1 MILTDRTWKLKY
13 TPDDGDLVSLFYVP
27 ALETAV
33 RYDRSTGFFS
43 ASALTLA
50 ARGIEGLVRNNGR
63 MRLVVGCTLAQAE
76 IDAIEKGL
84 KLRDAVEQKIGASP
98 LDPSNKEASQALE
111 LLSWMIAKGFLEV
124 RVAVPCDL
132 NRTPI
137 PSDGIF
143 HEKAGIV
150 EDKAGYRLAW
160 NGSLNE
166 TAAGWQHN
174 WESIN
179 IFTSWGN
186 EPRRVDE
193 EETNFSR
200 IWVDKAQRVITLEV
214 PAALRAD
221 LMRFLPSDD
230 RPARMR
236 ELPLEPAAPIQS
248 PDEQQHQRLTVSE
261 LRRLIWGFIKYA
273 PTLPNGGERVG
284 EATAAVT
291 PWPHQ
296 IRAFQRMY
304 DNWPP
309 KLLIADEV
317 GLGKTIEAGL
327 LLRQAWLAGRAKRI
341 LILAPKAVLRQ
352 WQIELRE
359 KFNLNWP
366 IYDGKRLVWYPS
378 PAMRGRDW
386 QLADSDKWHAQ
397 PFVIASS
404 QLMRRE
410 GRADQLLK
418 AEPWDIVVL
427 DEAHHA
433 RRRSGGAGPDVRPN
447 KLLRLMRSIKD
458 RTQGLLLLTATPMQ
472 VDPIEVWDLLSLLG
486 LPSAWNEDAFQKFFN
501 LVEQPNPSPEAVDD
515 LARLFQAAE
524 QKYGSISTEEAVRFC
539 SGSRLRAN
547 RILRALRDVADVP
560 RRQFENADRKAAI
573 ALVRANTPVRRLV
586 SRHTRE
592 VLRKYYRAGKITTP
606 IADRQ
611 VRDEFIR
618 MTPLERELYEQV
630 EDYISNTYHRAGEKE
645 RTAVGF
651 VMTIY
656 RRRLASSFWALE
668 ETLKGH
674 LEAIRDGNDERI
686 GKGLEDDVFDS
697 EVDDELLDTDEAA
710 ALEHEALTF
719 EQRSA
724 VEDLIRQI
732 QELPPDSKLERL
744 RTALEELSSS
754 GYQRAMVFTQYTD
767 TMDFLRE
774 QLSQNSGAHR
784 LMCYSGR
791 GGEIRSAD
799 GTWRAIS
806 RDDAKRRFREGQADV
821 LLCTDAAAEGLNFQF
836 CGALVNYDM
845 PWNPMRV
852 EQRIGRI
859 DRLGQENAVIRIVN
873 LHYDDTVETDVYR
886 ALRSRIGLFESV
898 VGKLQ
903 PILSQLPKR
912 ISTTVL
918 TNTGRESI
926 VNDIESALDE
936 AGTGLDLDAATDA
949 DLELPPR
956 QQALYNL
963 DDLDRIVNSE
973 SARPAG
979 IHVSGMAQREYS
991 YLAPGMSQPVR
1002 ITTESEFF
1010 QEHAESV
1017 ELWSPGS
1024 PLFPVPEVV
1033 ATLEDLPH
1041 LSSVDLLLDSVF
1053 DGGKEDIRRYSGLEA
1068 LVQRADGYLHKSFG
1082 LDHRWSEINR
1092 AIWGAIEARAD
1103 RSLRLSDVDA
1113 IAAGIEMDSKEILAA
1128 LAILSAPA
1136 STLLR
1141 MNYSSQS
1148 NPNREIPETE
1158 VIDRLRAWWR
1168 EKSMNNEEWKR
1179 WASEIVIKWTPASP
1193 AEPRG

>member
-1 MILTDRTWKLKY
+1 MNDLQNKIAQELGITREQVVQVLEMFALETHRSFYELRHDPIGELRWNTSPMAFFHFLGVLRSLAEIADGEFHPEEYLLRMGTQEDWQPFSIRWRIGASRGKMILSDRTWKLKY
-13 TPDDGDLVSLFYVP
+13 TPDDGDLVRLFYVP

-84 KLRDAVEQKIGASP
+84 KLRDAVEQKIGSCP
-98 LDPSNKEASQALE
+98 LDPSNKEGNQALE

-132 NRTPI
+132 DRKPI

-166 TAAGWQHN
+166 TSAGWQHN

-200 IWVDKAQRVITLEV
+200 IWADKAQRVITLDV
-214 PAALRAD
+214 PAALKAD
-221 LMRFLPSDD
+221 LMRFLPADD

-236 ELPLEPAAPIQS
+236 ELPPGPAPTTQVPAEPEP
-248 PDEQQHQRLTVSE
+248 QQLSTPE
-261 LRRLIWGFIKYA
+261 LRRLLWGFIKHA
-273 PTLPNGGERVG
+273 PALPNGGERIG

-327 LLRQAWLAGRAKRI
+327 LLRQAWLAGKAKRI

-378 PAMRGRDW
+378 PAMRGHDW
-386 QLADSDKWHAQ
+386 QFVESDKWHAQ

-410 GRADQLLK
+410 SRADQLLK

-433 RRRSGGAGPDVRPN
+433 RRRSGGVGPDVRPN
-447 KLLRLMRSIKD
+447 KLLRLMRSLKD
-458 RTQGLLLLTATPMQ
+458 RTQGLMLLTATPMQ

-486 LPSAWNEDAFQKFFN
+486 LPSDWTENAFRRFFN

-515 LARLFQAAE
+515 LARLFQSAE
-524 QKYGSISTEEAVRFC
+524 REYGPISTEEAVRFC

-547 RILRALRDVADVP
+547 RILRALRDVANVP
-560 RRQFENADRKAAI
+560 RRQLENADRKAAI

-592 VLRKYYRAGKITTP
+592 LLRKYYKAGKITTP

-611 VRDEFIR
+611 VNDEFIR
-618 MTPLERELYEQV
+618 MTPPERALYDQI
-630 EDYISNTYHRAGEKE
+630 EDYISNTYNRASEKE

-668 ETLKGH
+668 KTLTGH
-674 LEAIRDGNDERI
+674 LKAINEGADERV
-686 GKGLEDDVFDS
+686 GNGLDDDVFDS

-719 EQRSA
+719 EERSA
-724 VEDLIRQI
+724 VEDLIRRI
-732 QELPPDSKLERL
+732 QALPPDSKLEKL
-744 RTALEELSSS
+744 T
-754 GYQRAMVFTQYTD
+754 
-767 TMDFLRE
+767 
-774 QLSQNSGAHR
+774 
-784 LMCYSGR
+784 
-791 GGEIRSAD
+791 RSA
-799 GTWRAIS
+799 R
-806 RDDAKRRFREGQADV
+806 
-821 LLCTDAAAEGLNFQF
+821 
-836 CGALVNYDM
+836 
-845 PWNPMRV
+845 
-852 EQRIGRI
+852 
-859 DRLGQENAVIRIVN
+859 
-873 LHYDDTVETDVYR
+873 
-886 ALRSRIGLFESV
+886 
-898 VGKLQ
+898 
-903 PILSQLPKR
+903 
-912 ISTTVL
+912 
-918 TNTGRESI
+918 
-926 VNDIESALDE
+926 
-936 AGTGLDLDAATDA
+936 
-949 DLELPPR
+949 
-956 QQALYNL
+956 
-963 DDLDRIVNSE
+963 
-973 SARPAG
+973 
-979 IHVSGMAQREYS
+979 
-991 YLAPGMSQPVR
+991 
-1002 ITTESEFF
+1002 
-1010 QEHAESV
+1010 
-1017 ELWSPGS
+1017 
-1024 PLFPVPEVV
+1024 
-1033 ATLEDLPH
+1033 
-1041 LSSVDLLLDSVF
+1041 
-1053 DGGKEDIRRYSGLEA
+1053 
-1068 LVQRADGYLHKSFG
+1068 
-1082 LDHRWSEINR
+1082 
-1092 AIWGAIEARAD
+1092 
-1103 RSLRLSDVDA
+1103 
-1113 IAAGIEMDSKEILAA
+1113 
-1128 LAILSAPA
+1128 
-1136 STLLR
+1136 
-1141 MNYSSQS
+1141 
-1148 NPNREIPETE
+1148 
-1158 VIDRLRAWWR
+1158 
-1168 EKSMNNEEWKR
+1168 
-1179 WASEIVIKWTPASP
+1179 
-1193 AEPRG
+1193 

>member
-1 MILTDRTWKLKY
+1 MILSDRTWKLKY
-13 TPDDGDLVSLFYVP
+13 TPDDGDLVRLFYVP

-84 KLRDAVEQKIGASP
+84 KLRDAVEQKIGSCP
-98 LDPSNKEASQALE
+98 LDPSNKEGNQALE

-132 NRTPI
+132 DRKPI

-166 TAAGWQHN
+166 TSAGWQHN

-200 IWVDKAQRVITLEV
+200 IWADKAQRVITLDV
-214 PAALRAD
+214 PAALKAD
-221 LMRFLPSDD
+221 LMRFLPADD

-236 ELPLEPAAPIQS
+236 ELPPGPEPTAHVAAEPE
-248 PDEQQHQRLTVSE
+248 PQQLSTPE
-261 LRRLIWGFIKYA
+261 LRRLLWGFIKHA
-273 PTLPNGGERVG
+273 PALPNGGERIG

-327 LLRQAWLAGRAKRI
+327 LLRQAWLAGKAKRI

-378 PAMRGRDW
+378 PAMRGHDW
-386 QLADSDKWHAQ
+386 QFVESDKWHAQ

-410 GRADQLLK
+410 SRADQLLK
-418 AEPWDIVVL
+418 AELWDIVVL

-433 RRRSGGAGPDVRPN
+433 RRRSGGVGPDVRPN
-447 KLLRLMRSIKD
+447 KLLRLMRSVKD
-458 RTQGLLLLTATPMQ
+458 RTQGLMLLTATPMQ

-486 LPSAWNEDAFQKFFN
+486 LPSEWTENAFRRFFN
-501 LVEQPNPSPEAVDD
+501 VVEQPNPSPEAVDD
-515 LARLFQAAE
+515 LARLFQSAE
-524 QKYGSISTEEAVRFC
+524 REYGSISTEEAVRFC

-547 RILRALRDVADVP
+547 RILRALRDVANVP
-560 RRQFENADRKAAI
+560 RRQLENADRKAAI
-573 ALVRANTPVRRLV
+573 ALVRANTPVRQLV

-592 VLRKYYRAGKITTP
+592 LLRKYYKAGKITTP

-611 VRDEFIR
+611 VNDEFIR
-618 MTPLERELYEQV
+618 MTPPERALYDQI
-630 EDYISNTYHRAGEKE
+630 EDYISNTYNRASEKE

-668 ETLKGH
+668 KTLTGH
-674 LEAIRDGNDERI
+674 LEAINECAAERVGN
-686 GKGLEDDVFDS
+686 GLDDDVFDS

-719 EQRSA
+719 EERSA
-724 VEDLIRQI
+724 VEDLIRRI
-732 QELPPDSKLERL
+732 KSLPPDSKLEKLKGVLDEL
-744 RTALEELSSS
+744 RKG
-754 GYQRAMVFTQYTD
+754 GYDRVMVFTQYTD

-774 QLSQNSGAHR
+774 QLSRDSTIR

-799 GTWRAIS
+799 GTWRVIS
-806 RDDAKRRFREGQADV
+806 RDDAKRRFREGQADF

-836 CGALVNYDM
+836 CGAVVNYDM

-859 DRLGQENAVIRIVN
+859 DRLGQENPVIRIVN

-886 ALRSRIGLFESV
+886 VLRSRIGLFESV

-903 PILSQLPKR
+903 PILSQLPRR
-912 ISTTVL
+912 ISATVL
-918 TNTGRESI
+918 TNTGRDRI
-926 VNDIESALDE
+926 VSDIESALDE

-949 DLELPPR
+949 GLELAPR
-956 QQALYNL
+956 PLALFDF
-963 DDLDRIVNSE
+963 DDLDRVVTSE
-973 SARPAG
+973 SARPVG
-979 IHVSGMAQREYS
+979 IHVNGMAQREYS

-1002 ITTESEFF
+1002 ITTDPEFYA
-1010 QEHAESV
+1010 EHTESV
-1017 ELWSPGS
+1017 ELWSPGN
-1024 PLFPVPEVV
+1024 PVFPMPDVV
-1033 ATLEDLPH
+1033 ARVEDLPPGC
-1041 LSSVDLLLDSVF
+1041 SVGKFLDS
-1053 DGGKEDIRRYSGLEA
+1053 
-1068 LVQRADGYLHKSFG
+1068 
-1082 LDHRWSEINR
+1082 
-1092 AIWGAIEARAD
+1092 
-1103 RSLRLSDVDA
+1103 
-1113 IAAGIEMDSKEILAA
+1113 AAVNAPVLAA
-1128 LAILSAPA
+1128 ES
-1136 STLLR
+1136 
-1141 MNYSSQS
+1141 
-1148 NPNREIPETE
+1148 
-1158 VIDRLRAWWR
+1158 V
-1168 EKSMNNEEWKR
+1168 
-1179 WASEIVIKWTPASP
+1179 
-1193 AEPRG
+1193 

>member
-1 MILTDRTWKLKY
+1 
-13 TPDDGDLVSLFYVP
+13 LVRLFYVP

-43 ASALTLA
+43 ATALTLA

-84 KLRDAVEQKIGASP
+84 NLRDAVEQKIGSCP
-98 LDPSNKEASQALE
+98 LDPSNKEGNQALE
-111 LLSWMIAKGFLEV
+111 LLSWMVAKGFLEV

-132 NRTPI
+132 DRKPI

-166 TAAGWQHN
+166 TSAGWQHN

-200 IWVDKAQRVITLEV
+200 IWADKAQRVITLDV
-214 PAALRAD
+214 PAALKAD
-221 LMRFLPSDD
+221 LMRFLPADD

-236 ELPLEPAAPIQS
+236 ELPPGPAPTTEVPVEPEPQALSTP
-248 PDEQQHQRLTVSE
+248 E
-261 LRRLIWGFIKYA
+261 LRRLLWGFIKYA
-273 PTLPNGGERVG
+273 PALPNGGERIG

-327 LLRQAWLAGRAKRI
+327 LLRQAWLAGKAKRI

-366 IYDGKRLVWYPS
+366 IYDGKRLVWCLS

-386 QLADSDKWHAQ
+386 QFVESDKWHAQ

-410 GRADQLLK
+410 SRADQLLK

-433 RRRSGGAGPDVRPN
+433 RRRSGGVGPDVRPN
-447 KLLRLMRSIKD
+447 KLLRLMRSLKD
-458 RTQGLLLLTATPMQ
+458 RTQGLMLLTATPMQ

-486 LPSAWNEDAFQKFFN
+486 LPSEWTENAFRRFFN

-515 LARLFQAAE
+515 LARLFQSAE
-524 QKYGSISTEEAVRFC
+524 REYGSIGTEEAVRFC

-547 RILRALRDVADVP
+547 RILRALRDAANVP
-560 RRQFENADRKAAI
+560 RRQLENADRKAAI

-592 VLRKYYRAGKITTP
+592 LLRKYYKAGKITTP

-611 VRDEFIR
+611 VNDEFIR
-618 MTPLERELYEQV
+618 MTPPERALYDQI
-630 EDYISNTYHRAGEKE
+630 EDYISNTYNRASEKE

-668 ETLKGH
+668 KTLTGH
-674 LEAIRDGNDERI
+674 LKAINEGADERV
-686 GKGLEDDVFDS
+686 GNGLDDDVFDS

-719 EQRSA
+719 EERSA
-724 VEDLIRQI
+724 VEDLIRRI
-732 QELPPDSKLERL
+732 QALPPDSKLEKLRIVLEEL
-744 RTALEELSSS
+744 RTA
-754 GYQRAMVFTQYTD
+754 GYDRAMVFTQYTD
-767 TMDFLRE
+767 TMDFLRD
-774 QLSQNSGAHR
+774 QLSRNSAVR

-799 GTWRAIS
+799 GTWRVIS

-836 CGALVNYDM
+836 CGAVVNYDM

-859 DRLGQENAVIRIVN
+859 DRLGQENPIIRIIN

-903 PILSQLPKR
+903 PILSQLPRR
-912 ISTTVL
+912 ISATVL
-918 TNTGRESI
+918 TNTGRDRI
-926 VNDIESALDE
+926 VSDIENALDE

-949 DLELPPR
+949 GLELAPR
-956 QQALYNL
+956 PLPLYDF
-963 DDLDRIVNSE
+963 DDLDRIVTSE
-973 SARPAG
+973 SARPVG
-979 IHVSGMAQREYS
+979 INVNGLAQREYS
-991 YLAPGMSQPVR
+991 YLAPGMDQPVR
-1002 ITTESEFF
+1002 ITTDAEFY
-1010 QEHAESV
+1010 QEHTESV

-1024 PLFPVPEVV
+1024 PVFPMPEVV
-1033 ATLEDLPH
+1033 GGLDELPKDC
-1041 LSSVDLLLDSVF
+1041 SVGKLLDS
-1053 DGGKEDIRRYSGLEA
+1053 
-1068 LVQRADGYLHKSFG
+1068 
-1082 LDHRWSEINR
+1082 
-1092 AIWGAIEARAD
+1092 
-1103 RSLRLSDVDA
+1103 
-1113 IAAGIEMDSKEILAA
+1113 AAGNASAA
-1128 LAILSAPA
+1128 VLVV
-1136 STLLR
+1136 R
-1141 MNYSSQS
+1141 
-1148 NPNREIPETE
+1148 
-1158 VIDRLRAWWR
+1158 
-1168 EKSMNNEEWKR
+1168 
-1179 WASEIVIKWTPASP
+1179 
-1193 AEPRG
+1193 

>member
-1 MILTDRTWKLKY
+1 MILPDRTWKLKY
-13 TPDDGDLVSLFYVP
+13 TPDDGDLVRLFYVP

-84 KLRDAVEQKIGASP
+84 KLRDAVEQKIGSCP
-98 LDPSNKEASQALE
+98 LGPSNKEGNQALE

-132 NRTPI
+132 DRKPI

-166 TAAGWQHN
+166 TSAGWQHN

-200 IWVDKAQRVITLEV
+200 IWADKAQRVITLDV
-214 PAALRAD
+214 PAALKAD
-221 LMRFLPSDD
+221 LMRFLPADD

-236 ELPLEPAAPIQS
+236 ELPPGPEPTAQVAAEREP
-248 PDEQQHQRLTVSE
+248 QQLSTPE
-261 LRRLIWGFIKYA
+261 LRRLLWGFIKHA
-273 PTLPNGGERVG
+273 PALPNGGERIG

-327 LLRQAWLAGRAKRI
+327 LLRQAWLAGKAKRI

-378 PAMRGRDW
+378 PAMRGHDW
-386 QLADSDKWHAQ
+386 QFVESDKWHAQ

-410 GRADQLLK
+410 SRADQLLK

-433 RRRSGGAGPDVRPN
+433 RRRSGGVGPDVRPN
-447 KLLRLMRSIKD
+447 KLLRLMRSLKD
-458 RTQGLLLLTATPMQ
+458 RTQGLMLLTATPMQ
-472 VDPIEVWDLLSLLG
+472 VDLIEVWDLLSLLG
-486 LPSAWNEDAFQKFFN
+486 LPAQWTENAFRRFFN

-515 LARLFQAAE
+515 LAMLFQAAE
-524 QKYGSISTEEAVRFC
+524 QQYGSISTEEAIRFC

-547 RILRALRDVADVP
+547 RILRALRDVANVP
-560 RRQFENADRKAAI
+560 RRQLENADRKAAI

-592 VLRKYYRAGKITTP
+592 LLRKYYKAGKITTP

-611 VRDEFIR
+611 VNDEFIR
-618 MTPLERELYEQV
+618 LTPPERALYDQI
-630 EDYISNTYHRAGEKE
+630 EDYISNTYNRASEKE

-668 ETLKGH
+668 KTLTGH
-674 LEAIRDGNDERI
+674 LKAINEGADERV
-686 GKGLEDDVFDS
+686 GNGLDDDVFDS

-719 EQRSA
+719 EERSA
-724 VEDLIRQI
+724 VEDLIRRI
-732 QELPPDSKLERL
+732 QALPPDSKLERL
-744 RTALEELSSS
+744 RVVLEELRTA
-754 GYQRAMVFTQYTD
+754 GYDRAMVFTQYTD
-767 TMDFLRE
+767 TMDFLRD
-774 QLSQNSGAHR
+774 QLSRNSAVR
-784 LMCYSGR
+784 IMCYSGR

-799 GTWRAIS
+799 GTWRVIS

-836 CGALVNYDM
+836 CGAVVNYDM

-859 DRLGQENAVIRIVN
+859 DRLGQEHPIIRIVN

-886 ALRSRIGLFESV
+886 ALRNRIGLFESV

-912 ISTTVL
+912 ISATVL
-918 TNTGRESI
+918 TNTGRDRI
-926 VNDIESALDE
+926 VSDIESALDE

-949 DLELPPR
+949 GLELAPR
-956 QQALYNL
+956 SLPLYDF
-963 DDLDRIVNSE
+963 DDLDRIVTSE

-979 IHVSGMAQREYS
+979 IHVNGLAQREYS
-991 YLAPGMSQPVR
+991 YLAPGMDQPVR
-1002 ITTESEFF
+1002 ITTDAEFY
-1010 QEHAESV
+1010 QEHTESV

-1024 PLFPVPEVV
+1024 PVFPVPDIV
-1033 ATLEDLPH
+1033 ARVEDFPPGC
-1041 LSSVDLLLDSVF
+1041 SVGSLLDS
-1053 DGGKEDIRRYSGLEA
+1053 
-1068 LVQRADGYLHKSFG
+1068 
-1082 LDHRWSEINR
+1082 
-1092 AIWGAIEARAD
+1092 
-1103 RSLRLSDVDA
+1103 
-1113 IAAGIEMDSKEILAA
+1113 AAVNAPA
-1128 LAILSAPA
+1128 LAPQ
-1136 STLLR
+1136 R
-1141 MNYSSQS
+1141 
-1148 NPNREIPETE
+1148 
-1158 VIDRLRAWWR
+1158 V
-1168 EKSMNNEEWKR
+1168 
-1179 WASEIVIKWTPASP
+1179 
-1193 AEPRG
+1193 

>member
-1 MILTDRTWKLKY
+1 MSLLADRQWRLKY
-13 TPDDGDLVSLFYVP
+13 TPDDGDLVRLFYVP
-27 ALETAV
+27 ALEAAV

-84 KLRDAVEQKIGASP
+84 KLREAVEQKIGSYP
-98 LDPSNKEASQALE
+98 LDPLNKEASQALE
-111 LLSWMIAKGFLEV
+111 LLSWMIAKGILEV
-124 RVAVPCDL
+124 KVAVPCDL
-132 NRTPI
+132 DRKPI

-186 EPRRVDE
+186 EPKRVDE
-193 EETNFSR
+193 EESNFSR
-200 IWVDKAQRVITLEV
+200 IWADKAHRVITLDV

-221 LMRFLPSDD
+221 LMRFLPADD
-230 RPARMR
+230 RLARML
-236 ELPLEPAAPIQS
+236 ELPSEPVPAIQVPIE
-248 PDEQQHQRLTVSE
+248 PEPQQLSTPE
-261 LRRLIWGFIKYA
+261 LRRLLWGFIKHA
-273 PTLPNGGERVG
+273 PALPNGGERIG

-327 LLRQAWLAGRAKRI
+327 LLRQAWLAGKAKRI

-378 PAMRGRDW
+378 PAMRGHDW
-386 QLADSDKWHAQ
+386 QFVESDKWHAQ

-410 GRADQLLK
+410 SRADQLLK

-433 RRRSGGAGPDVRPN
+433 RRRSGGVGPDVRPN
-447 KLLRLMRSIKD
+447 KLLRLMRSVKD
-458 RTQGLLLLTATPMQ
+458 RTQGLMLLTATPMQ

-486 LPSAWNEDAFQKFFN
+486 LPSEWTENAFRRFFN

-515 LARLFQAAE
+515 LARLFQSAE
-524 QKYGSISTEEAVRFC
+524 REYGSISTEEAVRFC

-547 RILRALRDVADVP
+547 RILRALRDVANVP
-560 RRQFENADRKAAI
+560 RRQLENADRKAAI

-592 VLRKYYRAGKITTP
+592 LLRKYYKAGKITTP

-618 MTPLERELYEQV
+618 MTPDERAIYEQV
-630 EDYISNTYHRAGEKE
+630 EDYISNTYNRASEKE

-668 ETLKGH
+668 ETLNGH
-674 LEAIRDGNDERI
+674 LEAIKKGDDEKVGR
-686 GKGLEDDVFDS
+686 GLDDDVFDS

-719 EQRSA
+719 EERSA
-724 VEDLIRQI
+724 VEDLIRRI
-732 QELPPDSKLERL
+732 QALPPDSKLETL
-744 RTALEELSSS
+744 TVVLEELRNA
-754 GYQRAMVFTQYTD
+754 GYDRAMVFTQYTD

-774 QLSQNSGAHR
+774 QLSRNSTVR

-799 GTWRAIS
+799 GTWRVIS

-836 CGALVNYDM
+836 CGAVVNYDM

-859 DRLGQENAVIRIVN
+859 DRLGQENPIIRIVN

-912 ISTTVL
+912 ISATVL
-918 TNTGRESI
+918 TNTGRDRI
-926 VNDIESALDE
+926 VSDIESALDE

-949 DLELPPR
+949 GLELAPR
-956 QQALYNL
+956 LVPLYGF
-963 DDLDRIVNSE
+963 DDLDRVVTSE
-973 SARPAG
+973 SARPVG

-991 YLAPGMSQPVR
+991 YSAPGMDQPVR
-1002 ITTESEFF
+1002 ITTDPDFY
-1010 QEHAESV
+1010 QEHTESV
-1017 ELWSPGS
+1017 ELWSPGNPVF
-1024 PLFPVPEVV
+1024 PLPDVIARV
-1033 ATLEDLPH
+1033 EDLPPGC
-1041 LSSVDLLLDSVF
+1041 SVGKFLDS
-1053 DGGKEDIRRYSGLEA
+1053 A
-1068 LVQRADGYLHKSFG
+1068 A
-1082 LDHRWSEINR
+1082 IN
-1092 AIWGAIEARAD
+1092 AP
-1103 RSLRLSDVDA
+1103 
-1113 IAAGIEMDSKEILAA
+1113 A
-1128 LAILSAPA
+1128 LAEGA
-1136 STLLR
+1136 
-1141 MNYSSQS
+1141 
-1148 NPNREIPETE
+1148 
-1158 VIDRLRAWWR
+1158 
-1168 EKSMNNEEWKR
+1168 
-1179 WASEIVIKWTPASP
+1179 
-1193 AEPRG
+1193 

>member
-1 MILTDRTWKLKY
+1 MSLLADRQWRLKY
-13 TPDDGDLVSLFYVP
+13 TPDDGDLVRLFYVP
-27 ALETAV
+27 ALEAAV

-84 KLRDAVEQKIGASP
+84 KLREAVEQKIGSYP
-98 LDPSNKEASQALE
+98 LDPLNKEASQALE
-111 LLSWMIAKGFLEV
+111 LLSWMIAKGILEV
-124 RVAVPCDL
+124 KVAVPCDL
-132 NRTPI
+132 DRKPI

-186 EPRRVDE
+186 EPKRVDE
-193 EETNFSR
+193 EESNFSR
-200 IWVDKAQRVITLEV
+200 IWADKAHRVITLDV

-221 LMRFLPSDD
+221 LMRFLPADD
-230 RPARMR
+230 RLARML
-236 ELPLEPAAPIQS
+236 ELPSEPVPAIQVPIE
-248 PDEQQHQRLTVSE
+248 PEPQQLSTPE
-261 LRRLIWGFIKYA
+261 LRRLLWGFIKHA
-273 PTLPNGGERVG
+273 PALPNGGERIG

-327 LLRQAWLAGRAKRI
+327 LLRQAWLAGKAKRI

-378 PAMRGRDW
+378 PALRGHDW
-386 QLADSDKWHAQ
+386 QFVESDKWHVQ

-410 GRADQLLK
+410 SRADQLLK

-433 RRRSGGAGPDVRPN
+433 RRRSGGVGPDVRPN
-447 KLLRLMRSIKD
+447 KLLRLMRSVKD
-458 RTQGLLLLTATPMQ
+458 RTQGLMLLTATPMQ

-486 LPSAWNEDAFQKFFN
+486 LPSEWTENAFRRFFN

-515 LARLFQAAE
+515 LARLFQSAE
-524 QKYGSISTEEAVRFC
+524 REYGSISTEEAVRFC

-547 RILRALRDVADVP
+547 RILRALRDVANVP
-560 RRQFENADRKAAI
+560 RRQLENADRKAAI

-592 VLRKYYRAGKITTP
+592 LLRKYYKAGKITTP

-618 MTPLERELYEQV
+618 MTPDERAIYEQV
-630 EDYISNTYHRAGEKE
+630 EDYISNTYNRASEKE

-668 ETLKGH
+668 ETLNGH
-674 LEAIRDGNDERI
+674 LEAIKKGDDEKVGR
-686 GKGLEDDVFDS
+686 GLDDDVFDS

-719 EQRSA
+719 EERSA
-724 VEDLIRQI
+724 VEDLIRRI
-732 QELPPDSKLERL
+732 QALPPDSKLETL
-744 RTALEELSSS
+744 TVVLEELRNA
-754 GYQRAMVFTQYTD
+754 GYDRAMVFTQYTD

-774 QLSQNSGAHR
+774 QLSRNSTVR

-799 GTWRAIS
+799 GTWRVIS

-836 CGALVNYDM
+836 CGAVVNYDM

-859 DRLGQENAVIRIVN
+859 DRLGQENPIIRIVN

-912 ISTTVL
+912 ISATVL
-918 TNTGRESI
+918 TNTGRDRI
-926 VNDIESALDE
+926 VSDIESALDE

-949 DLELPPR
+949 GLELAPR
-956 QQALYNL
+956 LVPLYGF
-963 DDLDRIVNSE
+963 DDLDRVVTSE
-973 SARPAG
+973 SARPVG

-991 YLAPGMSQPVR
+991 YSAPGMDQPVR
-1002 ITTESEFF
+1002 ITTDPDFY
-1010 QEHAESV
+1010 QEHTESV
-1017 ELWSPGS
+1017 ELWSPGNPVF
-1024 PLFPVPEVV
+1024 PLPDVIARV
-1033 ATLEDLPH
+1033 EDLPPGC
-1041 LSSVDLLLDSVF
+1041 SVGKFLDS
-1053 DGGKEDIRRYSGLEA
+1053 A
-1068 LVQRADGYLHKSFG
+1068 A
-1082 LDHRWSEINR
+1082 IN
-1092 AIWGAIEARAD
+1092 AP
-1103 RSLRLSDVDA
+1103 
-1113 IAAGIEMDSKEILAA
+1113 A
-1128 LAILSAPA
+1128 LAEGA
-1136 STLLR
+1136 
-1141 MNYSSQS
+1141 
-1148 NPNREIPETE
+1148 
-1158 VIDRLRAWWR
+1158 
-1168 EKSMNNEEWKR
+1168 
-1179 WASEIVIKWTPASP
+1179 
-1193 AEPRG
+1193 

>member
-1 MILTDRTWKLKY
+1 L
-13 TPDDGDLVSLFYVP
+13 
-27 ALETAV
+27 
-33 RYDRSTGFFS
+33 
-43 ASALTLA
+43 
-50 ARGIEGLVRNNGR
+50 
-63 MRLVVGCTLAQAE
+63 
-76 IDAIEKGL
+76 
-84 KLRDAVEQKIGASP
+84 
-98 LDPSNKEASQALE
+98 NKEASQALE
-111 LLSWMIAKGFLEV
+111 LLSWMIAKGILEV
-124 RVAVPCDL
+124 KVAVPCDL
-132 NRTPI
+132 DRKPI

-186 EPRRVDE
+186 EPKRVDE
-193 EETNFSR
+193 EESNFSR
-200 IWVDKAQRVITLEV
+200 IWADKAHRVITLDV

-221 LMRFLPSDD
+221 LMRFLPADD
-230 RPARMR
+230 RLARML
-236 ELPLEPAAPIQS
+236 ELPSEPVPAIQVPIE
-248 PDEQQHQRLTVSE
+248 PEPQQLSTPE
-261 LRRLIWGFIKYA
+261 LRRLLWGFIKHA
-273 PTLPNGGERVG
+273 PALPNGGERIG

-327 LLRQAWLAGRAKRI
+327 LLRQAWLAGKAKRI

-378 PAMRGRDW
+378 PAMRGHDW
-386 QLADSDKWHAQ
+386 QFVESDKWHAQ

-410 GRADQLLK
+410 SRADQLLK

-433 RRRSGGAGPDVRPN
+433 RRRSGGVGPDVRPN
-447 KLLRLMRSIKD
+447 KLLRLMRSVKD
-458 RTQGLLLLTATPMQ
+458 RTQGLMLLTATPMQ

-486 LPSAWNEDAFQKFFN
+486 LPSEWTENAFRRFFN

-515 LARLFQAAE
+515 LARLFQSAE
-524 QKYGSISTEEAVRFC
+524 REYGSISTEEAVRFC

-547 RILRALRDVADVP
+547 RILRALRDVANVP
-560 RRQFENADRKAAI
+560 RRQLENADRKAAI

-592 VLRKYYRAGKITTP
+592 LLRKYYKAGKITTP

-618 MTPLERELYEQV
+618 MTPDERAIYEQV
-630 EDYISNTYHRAGEKE
+630 EDYISNTYNRASEKE

-668 ETLKGH
+668 ETLNGH
-674 LEAIRDGNDERI
+674 LEAIKKGDDEKVGR
-686 GKGLEDDVFDS
+686 GLDDDVFDS

-719 EQRSA
+719 EERSA
-724 VEDLIRQI
+724 VEDLIRRI
-732 QELPPDSKLERL
+732 QALPPDSKLETL
-744 RTALEELSSS
+744 TVVLEELRNA
-754 GYQRAMVFTQYTD
+754 GYDRAMVFTQYTD

-774 QLSQNSGAHR
+774 QLSRNSTVR

-799 GTWRAIS
+799 GTWRVIS

-836 CGALVNYDM
+836 CGAVVNYDM

-859 DRLGQENAVIRIVN
+859 DRLGQENPIIRIVN

-912 ISTTVL
+912 ISATVL
-918 TNTGRESI
+918 TNTGRDRI
-926 VNDIESALDE
+926 VSDIESALDE

-949 DLELPPR
+949 GLELAPR
-956 QQALYNL
+956 LVPLYGF
-963 DDLDRIVNSE
+963 DDLDRVVTSE
-973 SARPAG
+973 SARPVG

-991 YLAPGMSQPVR
+991 YSAPGMDQPVR
-1002 ITTESEFF
+1002 ITTDPDFY
-1010 QEHAESV
+1010 QEHTESV
-1017 ELWSPGS
+1017 ELWSPGNPVF
-1024 PLFPVPEVV
+1024 PLPDVIARV
-1033 ATLEDLPH
+1033 EDLPPGC
-1041 LSSVDLLLDSVF
+1041 SVGKFLDS
-1053 DGGKEDIRRYSGLEA
+1053 A
-1068 LVQRADGYLHKSFG
+1068 A
-1082 LDHRWSEINR
+1082 IN
-1092 AIWGAIEARAD
+1092 AP
-1103 RSLRLSDVDA
+1103 
-1113 IAAGIEMDSKEILAA
+1113 A
-1128 LAILSAPA
+1128 LAEGA
-1136 STLLR
+1136 
-1141 MNYSSQS
+1141 
-1148 NPNREIPETE
+1148 
-1158 VIDRLRAWWR
+1158 
-1168 EKSMNNEEWKR
+1168 
-1179 WASEIVIKWTPASP
+1179 
-1193 AEPRG
+1193 

>member
-1 MILTDRTWKLKY
+1 MILPDRTWKLKY
-13 TPDDGDLVSLFYVP
+13 TPDDGDLVRLFYVP
-27 ALETAV
+27 SLETAV

-76 IDAIEKGL
+76 IDAIEKGR
-84 KLRDAVEQKIGASP
+84 KLRETVEQKLGSCP

-111 LLSWMIAKGFLEV
+111 LLSWMIAKGILEV
-124 RVAVPCDL
+124 KVAVPCDL
-132 NRTPI
+132 DRRPI

-186 EPRRVDE
+186 EPKRVDE

-200 IWVDKAQRVITLEV
+200 IWADKAQRVITLDV

-221 LMRFLPSDD
+221 LMRFLPGDD
-230 RPARMR
+230 HPARMR
-236 ELPLEPAAPIQS
+236 KLPPEPAPSKQV
-248 PDEQQHQRLTVSE
+248 PPEPEPQQLSAAE
-261 LRRLIWGFIKYA
+261 LRRLIWGFITHA
-273 PTLPNGGERVG
+273 PALPNGGERIG

-327 LLRQAWLAGRAKRI
+327 LLRQAWLAGKAKRI

-352 WQIELRE
+352 WQIELRD

-386 QLADSDKWHAQ
+386 QLVESDKWHTQ

-433 RRRSGGAGPDVRPN
+433 RRRSGGIGPDVRPN
-447 KLLRLMRSIKD
+447 KLLRLMRSIKN
-458 RTQGLLLLTATPMQ
+458 RTQGLMLLTATPMQ

-486 LPSAWNEDAFQKFFN
+486 LPSQWTESAFCRFFS
-501 LVEQPNPSPEAVDD
+501 LVEQPSPSPEAVDD

-524 QKYGSISTEEAVRFC
+524 EQYGSISTDEAVRFC

-547 RILRALRDVADVP
+547 RVLRALRDVANVP
-560 RRQFENADRKAAI
+560 RRQLENTDRKAAI

-592 VLRKYYRAGKITTP
+592 LLRKYYKAGKITTP

-618 MTPLERELYEQV
+618 MTPEERALYEQV
-630 EDYISNTYHRAGEKE
+630 ENYISNTYNRASEKE

-668 ETLKGH
+668 ETLNGH
-674 LEAIRDGNDERI
+674 LEAIRKGDNERV
-686 GKGLEDDVFDS
+686 GGGLDDDVFDS
-697 EVDDELLDTDEAA
+697 EVDDEMIDTDEAA
-710 ALEHEALTF
+710 ALEHEALAF
-719 EQRSA
+719 EERSA
-724 VEDLIRQI
+724 VEDLIRRI
-732 QELPPDSKLERL
+732 QALPPDSKLEKL
-744 RTALEELSSS
+744 RGVLEELSNA
-754 GYQRAMVFTQYTD
+754 GYDRVMVFTQYAD

-774 QLSQNSGAHR
+774 QLSRNSTLR

-799 GTWRAIS
+799 GTWRVIS

-821 LLCTDAAAEGLNFQF
+821 LLCTDAASEGLNFQF
-836 CGALVNYDM
+836 CGAVVNYDM

-859 DRLGQENAVIRIVN
+859 DRLGQENPIIRIVN

-886 ALRSRIGLFESV
+886 TLRSRIGLFESV

-912 ISTTVL
+912 ISATVL
-918 TNTGRESI
+918 TNTGRDRI
-926 VNDIESALDE
+926 VSDIESALDE

-949 DLELPPR
+949 GLELAPR
-956 QQALYNL
+956 LLPLYDFN
-963 DDLDRIVNSE
+963 DLDRVVTSE
-973 SARPAG
+973 SARPVG
-979 IHVSGMAQREYS
+979 IHVNGMAQREYS

-1002 ITTESEFF
+1002 VTTDPEFY
-1010 QEHAESV
+1010 QEHTESV
-1017 ELWSPGS
+1017 ELWSPGN
-1024 PLFPVPEVV
+1024 PVFPAPEVV
-1033 ATLEDLPH
+1033 AGVEDLPH
-1041 LSSVDLLLDSVF
+1041 DCSVGKLLDS
-1053 DGGKEDIRRYSGLEA
+1053 
-1068 LVQRADGYLHKSFG
+1068 
-1082 LDHRWSEINR
+1082 
-1092 AIWGAIEARAD
+1092 
-1103 RSLRLSDVDA
+1103 
-1113 IAAGIEMDSKEILAA
+1113 
-1128 LAILSAPA
+1128 A
-1136 STLLR
+1136 S
-1141 MNYSSQS
+1141 S
-1148 NPNREIPETE
+1148 NPATDFR
-1158 VIDRLRAWWR
+1158 VVR
-1168 EKSMNNEEWKR
+1168 
-1179 WASEIVIKWTPASP
+1179 
-1193 AEPRG
+1193 